1 VFEEEQAASKAVPCM
16 KAVGLV
22 PASPVD
28 IFKLM
33 MDLSTARKQWDLFF
47 DSGTVLETES
57 RHADIVHLVSR
68 PLWFFP
74 CWASPRD
81 LVLSRHWKHES
92 DGSYTITWTSVS
104 HASTPKSRDHIR
116 GNVLGSCVVIE
127 PVKGDEGISNV
138 TYAMQIDPQV
148 PRFRLGM
155 LAGASVALL
164 IGSACYSEAGL
175 IALLA
180 VVCLLVAGRALL
192 ANLLGADFWIKG
204 KQGFHRQYS
213 LHMLVSV
220 GGLRDMINQTP
231 ELEDFIS
238 NTGIVYQLDKAAEL
252 FTDLPDKPPLGAAV
266 LSDEGSGG

>member
-1 VFEEEQAASKAVPCM
+1 M

-155 LAGASVALL
+155 LKSR
-164 IGSACYSEAGL
+164 S
-175 IALLA
+175 
-180 VVCLLVAGRALL
+180 
-192 ANLLGADFWIKG
+192 
-204 KQGFHRQYS
+204 
-213 LHMLVSV
+213 
-220 GGLRDMINQTP
+220 
-231 ELEDFIS
+231 
-238 NTGIVYQLDKAAEL
+238 
-252 FTDLPDKPPLGAAV
+252 
-266 LSDEGSGG
+266 